1 MNVCIWQKYTH
12 PVGLAQMPVLGKDD
26 VQLCVV
32 RIKSLHKTLL
42 KNQLAHLLRLYP
54 INRRLPKSSRFR
66 EVCEQWGV
74 LGFAILK

>member
-42 KNQLAHLLRLYP
+42 KNQLPPPPETVSHQPQASK
-54 INRRLPKSSRFR
+54 IIK
-66 EVCEQWGV
+66 VQGGV
-74 LGFAILK
+74 